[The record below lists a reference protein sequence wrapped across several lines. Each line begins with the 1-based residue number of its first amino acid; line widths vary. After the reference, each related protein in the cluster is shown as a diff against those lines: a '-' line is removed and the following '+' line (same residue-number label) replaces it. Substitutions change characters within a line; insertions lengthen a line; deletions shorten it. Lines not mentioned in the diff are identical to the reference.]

1 MSKSLRV
8 NHDNYILKV
17 KTNIDEKAATKGTL
31 LAVIP
36 FLLAGCPCSWNIQD
50 TLWLELSWF
59 EDSQPEKED
68 LASWLILMQSMS
80 ALTFLLLLY
89 IETHVYTFPKM
100 KSLFCASSATV
111 IISIVLSFA
120 WNFSLGG
127 ISIFL
132 LLGAAVGQMV
142 GWTEYIFVIPWIVMN
157 YDPRLI
163 SAFVS
168 GNAFMVINL
177 VILQVIQEPG
187 GARNFSPTVFYLLA
201 AIIYAA
207 TFGVCLWTF
216 MSGFARLTPKDAV
229 QKLKPWRRSLWTQ
242 TFPTVFWDT
251 KLYTFGRVWANQ
263 LSWTMVPIALPY
275 AAEHTS
281 NKESNSGEDFLQ
293 WAIAMGY
300 IMVLA
305 GSLGSYIPTKK
316 YWIRESLILNT
327 ISNGVVLIAAG
338 NFGDW
343 STWPMKLV
351 LMTCIMASRFTF
363 AWVIPMCLRE
373 LTRRYPDQKELLVR
387 SNSLWSMYGNIL
399 FRFVLFMITRQD
411 IFS

>member
-17 KTNIDEKAATKGTL
+17 KTNIDEKAGTKGML
-31 LAVIP
+31 LAVIL
-36 FLLAGCPCSWNIQD
+36 FLLSGCPNSFNIQD

-59 EDSQPEKED
+59 EDSQPEEED
-68 LASWLILMQSMS
+68 LASWLILMQSLS
-80 ALTFLLLLY
+80 SLTFLLFLY
-89 IETHVYTFPKM
+89 IETHVYTFPKAAI
-100 KSLFCASSATV
+100 LFCASSATV

-120 WNFSLGG
+120 WNFSMGG

-132 LLGAAVGQMV
+132 LVGSAVGQMV
-142 GWTEYIFVIPWIVMN
+142 GWIQYIFVIPWIAMN
-157 YDPRLI
+157 YNPRLI

-168 GNAFMVINL
+168 GNALMIITL

-187 GARNFSPTVFYLLA
+187 GARNFSPSVYYLLA
-201 AIIYAA
+201 ASIYVA
-207 TFGVCLWTF
+207 TFGVCLYTF
-216 MSGFARLTPKDAV
+216 ISGFERLTPKGAV
-229 QKLKPWRRSLWTQ
+229 QKLEPWRSSLWTQ

-263 LSWTMVPIALPY
+263 LSWTVIPIALPY

-281 NKESNSGEDFLQ
+281 NEESNAGENFLQ
-293 WAIAMGY
+293 WSIAMGY
-300 IMVLA
+300 IMYLA

-327 ISNGVVLIAAG
+327 ISNGVVLIAAC

-351 LMTCIMASRFTF
+351 LMTCVMASRFTSG
-363 AWVIPMCLRE
+363 WVVPLFLRE
-373 LTRRYPDQKELLVR
+373 LIRRFPDQKELLVR
-387 SNSLWSMYGNIL
+387 SNSLWSLYGNIV
-399 FRFVLFMITRQD
+399 FRLLLFMITRQD
-411 IFS
+411 NFS